1 MGRFRDLEDQTMK
14 KIVLMISV
22 AVLAVVMS
30 NPVAAQQASDQ
41 TILTYEV
48 LTTEWSNLI
57 GGALALTDEEAE
69 AFWPIYKEYGA
80 AKGELW
86 NRRIDVIRIFVKSFN
101 DMSPEMSRVL
111 LDSSFNISK
120 EMLEL
125 EMKYAKIFDDVLPP
139 NKVTRLFQ
147 AENKLE
153 TTMMIEIA
161 KDVPLAK

>member
-1 MGRFRDLEDQTMK
+1 MK
-14 KIVLMISV
+14 N
-22 AVLAVVMS
+22 AVLIAVVIAVALIS

-41 TILTYEV
+41 TKLTYEV
-48 LTTEWSNLI
+48 LTEEWSTLI
-57 GGALALTDEEAE
+57 GGALDLTEAEAE
-69 AFWPIYKEYGA
+69 AFWPVYKEYGK

-86 NRRIDVIRIFVKSFN
+86 SRRIDVIKIFVGSHS
-101 DMSPEMSRVL
+101 DMAPEMSRIL
-111 LDSSFNISK
+111 LDQSFAIDK

-125 EMKYAKIFDDVLPP
+125 EMKYAEIFDDFLPP

-153 TTMMIEIA
+153 TTMEIQLV